1 MYDQNP
7 SPASSSPSAAV
18 GRSLRNH
25 NHHRRRRHT
34 VEDDEGDSVAACSG
48 ESCQSCTA
56 WVIADC
62 VALCCCPCAVVN
74 LLTLTFLKLP
84 WAVARRCV
92 RRLKK
97 GRARKLKDKERRRY
111 GAGDGG
117 GGGTS
122 RKERGSVEC
131 TSGIVWEEGGM
142 DNLGAVFSA
151 EEIWLE
157 LYEVGHLAFGR
168 VSFSGNILNG

>member
-7 SPASSSPSAAV
+7 SPASSTSPSAAV
-18 GRSLRNH
+18 GRSRRYH
-25 NHHRRRRHT
+25 CRRRHM
-34 VEDDEGDSVAACSG
+34 VEEDEGDSVACTG

-84 WAVARRCV
+84 WTVARRFI
-92 RRLKK
+92 RRRKK
-97 GRARKLKDKERRRY
+97 EKIRKIMDKERRC
-111 GAGDGG
+111 GAGGDTDGI
-117 GGGTS
+117 S
-122 RKERGSVEC
+122 RKERVNEC
-131 TSGIVWEEGGM
+131 TSGIVWEEGET
-142 DNLGAVFSA
+142 DNPAAA

>member
-1 MYDQNP
+1 MDDQNS

-18 GRSLRNH
+18 GRSI
-25 NHHRRRRHT
+25 HHRRGRHM
-34 VEDDEGDSVAACSG
+34 VEDDDGDLVACTG

-84 WAVARRCV
+84 WAVARRCI
-92 RRLKK
+92 RRRKK
-97 GRARKLKDKERRRY
+97 EKIRKLMDKERRC
-111 GAGDGG
+111 GG
-117 GGGTS
+117 GATDGIST
-122 RKERGSVEC
+122 KERVNER
-131 TSGIVWEEGGM
+131 TSGIVWEEGAM

-168 VSFSGNILNG
+168 VSFSGNILNV